1 MTLPEK
7 LERLRLPTMSRQ
19 LDQALQH
26 AAEKSLSPAAAL
38 EWLADLELE
47 ARNGRAVERR
57 FHCSRLH
64 VQHSIDSFLFQ
75 HHKSRLQNKARILRL
90 LDLAFLDNGT
100 NIVLVG
106 NPGTGKTFLS
116 KIIGWRACQA
126 NRRVLFTTAMDML
139 NLLTAA
145 QVDHSLVRRLKF
157 YTDPSLLICD
167 ELGYLVL
174 DQQTSNL
181 FYQVISSRHGLR
193 RSTIITTN
201 AAFSEWG
208 NILHNTTIATAIA
221 DRLVENSEVIL
232 LGGDSL
238 RKGNKGQ
245 PA

>member
-1 MTLPEK
+1 MTLAEK
-7 LERLRLPTMSRQ
+7 LDRLRLPTMSRQ

-26 AAEKSLSPAAAL
+26 AAEKNLSPAAAL

-57 FHCSRLH
+57 FHFSRLH
-64 VQHSIDSFLFQ
+64 TQHSIDAFLFQ

-90 LDLAFLDNGT
+90 LDLDFLAKGT
-100 NIVLVG
+100 NVILVG

-139 NLLTAA
+139 NQLTAS
-145 QVDHSLVRRLKF
+145 QVDHSLVRKLKF
-157 YTDPSLLICD
+157 YTDPALLICD
-167 ELGYLVL
+167 ELGYLAL
-174 DQQTSNL
+174 AHQTSNL

-201 AAFSEWG
+201 TAFSEWG

-221 DRLVENSEVIL
+221 DRLVENSKVFL
-232 LGGDSL
+232 LPRNTIPTANNSH
-238 RKGNKGQ
+238 
-245 PA
+245 PP